1 MLMNVIASV
10 NAAVGSLVDLL
21 LYPFRGISPLWALV
35 WISILTGLLLVWVFG
50 KVSNQEAIGRIR
62 RTIRG
67 NLLAVRIYRHEI
79 RTVVDLEREILR
91 DTLGYARHS
100 ARPMLVLAVPL
111 LLILAQLHPNF
122 SRRPFQP
129 GEAILVK
136 SFVEPGA
143 SVDAYQLKVPE
154 GLRLEAGPVR
164 IPSRGEVAWRVRAQR
179 QGNFRVEIGN
189 GESTAA
195 KQILVDPRWQ
205 RVARVRS
212 KSLLANL
219 LYPGEAP
226 IPSSSPVRAI
236 QVAYPVFDL
245 VLLGF
250 HLHWLV
256 VYFFLSLVVGFSV
269 KGALGVE
276 V

>member
-1 MLMNVIASV
+1 MLMTLIASV
-10 NAAVGSLVDLL
+10 NAALGALVDFL

-35 WISILTGLLLVWVFG
+35 WISALGGILLVWGFG
-50 KVSNQEAIGRIR
+50 KFSNQEAIGRIR

-79 RTVVDLEREILR
+79 RTVIDLEREILR

-100 ARPMLVLAVPL
+100 VRPMLVLAVPL

-164 IPSRGEVAWRVRAQR
+164 IPSRGEVAWRVRAER

-189 GESTAA
+189 GESTAT
-195 KQILVDPRWQ
+195 KQILVDARWR

-226 IPSSSPVRAI
+226 IPNSSPVRAI

-245 VLLGF
+245 VLVGF

-256 VYFFLSLVVGFSV
+256 VYFVLSLVVVFSV